1 MNTKKPLTPAELD
14 RRHHLQVLIGGLAY
28 AAVLIGSIALLKRGA
43 SGWVRIALAIS
54 PMVPAA
60 FVIWSVFRQVTR
72 MDELQRRIH
81 TEAFAIAAAGTAF
94 LGLTYTFLEGSVGFP
109 PVGSWWAWVSV
120 AMIYALARAWL
131 SRRYQ

>member
-1 MNTKKPLTPAELD
+1 MTPDQLR
-14 RRHHLQVLIGGLAY
+14 RRHQLEVLIGGLAY
-28 AAVLIGSIALLKRGA
+28 TAVLIGSIMLLKRGVT
-43 SGWVRIALAIS
+43 GPLRIALAIS

-94 LGLTYTFLEGSVGFP
+94 LGLTYTFLEGSAGFP
-109 PVGSWWAWVSV
+109 TVGSWWAWVSV
-120 AMIYALARAWL
+120 ALIYAVARAWL

>member
-1 MNTKKPLTPAELD
+1 MTPDQLR
-14 RRHHLQVLIGGLAY
+14 RRHQLEVLIGGLAY
-28 AAVLIGSIALLKRGA
+28 TAVLIGSIMLLKRGVT
-43 SGWVRIALAIS
+43 GPLRIALAIS

-81 TEAFAIAAAGTAF
+81 TEAFAIAAAGSAF

-109 PVGSWWAWVSV
+109 AVGSWWAWVSV
-120 AMIYALARAWL
+120 ALIYALARAWL
-131 SRRYQ
+131 GRRYQ

>member
-1 MNTKKPLTPAELD
+1 MNTRAPLSQRLD
-14 RRHHLQVLIGGLAY
+14 HRRHPFEVLLGGLAY
-28 AAVLIGSIALLKRGA
+28 AAVLIGSIALLKRGV
-43 SGWVRIALAIS
+43 SGPLRVVLALS

-81 TEAFAIAAAGTAF
+81 TEAFAVAAAGTAF

-109 PVGSWWAWVSV
+109 AVGSWWAWVSV
-120 AMIYALARAWL
+120 ALIYALARVWL